1 MHHLKYTICI
11 NIIINLRIIVM
22 FILIK
27 LDHTEMGGQKKGAAT
42 KTSLGGVAPRRS
54 KHTFSDQ
61 NFIIMTKNVDG
72 DDNDDDDGDDKYDF
86 CTGMG
91 GVGERW
97 GQNNKR

>member
-1 MHHLKYTICI
+1 MHHLKYTIYSV
-11 NIIINLRIIVM
+11 IIINLRIIVM

-72 DDNDDDDGDDKYDF
+72 DDKYDF

-97 GQNNKR
+97 GQINKR